1 MKEENENPGGL
12 TRREFLYWS
21 GVGMA
26 GMTER
31 AAYFVCCLVLVHG
44 ENRFLVAQETVD
56 GVIADAPRGRN
67 GFGYDPLFFFPARGQ
82 TMAELSDAEKDLVS
96 HRGRAARRM
105 IALLRADD

>member
-1 MKEENENPGGL
+1 
-12 TRREFLYWS
+12 
-21 GVGMA
+21 MA

-67 GFGYDPLFFFPARGQ
+67 GFGYDPLFFFPAHGR
-82 TMAELSDAEKDLVS
+82 TMAELSDAEKDSVS